1 MIQAAATAAV
11 AQLRAAA
18 PPELATEPDALIQTT
33 AVLAMAAELVLVPV
47 PLLVELATEPDALI
61 RTTAVLVL
69 VPVLLLA
76 ELATEPDALI
86 RTTAEPVT
94 AAETDALIQT
104 AAPVELTAAV
114 RRPAAMTLAK
124 SLS

>member
-1 MIQAAATAAV
+1 VLETAA
-11 AQLRAAA
+11 
-18 PPELATEPDALIQTT
+18 ETDALIQTT

-47 PLLVELATEPDALI
+47 PLLV
-61 RTTAVLVL
+61 
-69 VPVLLLA
+69 